1 PICRYRTSTPAFA
14 RAGSAPRWPRPRPSC
29 QKNARGAVQQLLLPI
44 IDRVR
49 MNPKLTGQLGDRSVA
64 FDRRQRHLRL
74 ERRVVLLPCPLH
86 VLLLPHRRFLGAGL
100 HLSYCLIFWVHLAVA
115 GLKEL
120 AELRHAGLDAH
131 GWLVLAVGLVIG
143 SLSAFVAI
151 GGLLRILERF
161 SAWPFA
167 VYRAFIGAVLLA
179 GVATGGVGADTG
191 EGPTN

>member
-64 FDRRQRHLRL
+64 FDRRHRHLRL

-86 VLLLPHRRFLGAGL
+86 VLLLRHRRFLGAGL
-100 HLSYCLIFWVHLAVA
+100 HLSLLSHFRGPPQVAAV
-115 GLKEL
+115 K
-120 AELRHAGLDAH
+120 D
-131 GWLVLAVGLVIG
+131 
-143 SLSAFVAI
+143 
-151 GGLLRILERF
+151 
-161 SAWPFA
+161 
-167 VYRAFIGAVLLA
+167 YRLFLA
-179 GVATGGVGADTG
+179 GILAARRW
-191 EGPTN
+191 